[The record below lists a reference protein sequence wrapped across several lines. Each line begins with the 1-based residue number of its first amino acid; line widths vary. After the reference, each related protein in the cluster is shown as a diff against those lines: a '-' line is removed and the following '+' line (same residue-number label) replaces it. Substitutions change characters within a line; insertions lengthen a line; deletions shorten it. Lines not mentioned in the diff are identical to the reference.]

1 MMAMTVR
8 TKKPSNN
15 KYYLRTADGGY
26 NQAVK
31 GSPYDRTATVLSNC
45 VGYANGRFAEIQGKG
60 YIKYQLI
67 CDAENFI
74 EHAKRMGLKVQQKP
88 CKGGI
93 MVWKCGSIYSSAD
106 GRGHVAIVEK
116 DESEMGEGI
125 IYTSESCAGGSAFYN
140 AKRSNKNGRWG
151 MGSKYQYRGCI
162 VNPAVP
168 VKTLKVGSVI
178 KIRKGAKQYGK
189 SAGFADFVYQT
200 KYKVIEISGDR
211 VVFATNNKAET
222 VIGAVR
228 KSDCIV
234 Q

>member
-1 MMAMTVR
+1 MTMIVR

-15 KYYLRTADGGY
+15 KYYMRIADGGY
-26 NQAVK
+26 NGAVK
-31 GSPYDRTATVLSNC
+31 GSPCDPKATVLSNC
-45 VGYANGRFAEIQGKG
+45 VGYANGRFAEIQAKGK
-60 YIKYQLI
+60 IQYQLI

-74 EHAKRMGLKVQQKP
+74 EHAKKMGLKVQTKP

-93 MVWKCGSIYSSAD
+93 MVWRQGSIYSAAD

-116 DESEMGEGI
+116 DETEMGDGVV
-125 IYTSESCAGGSAFYN
+125 YTSESCAGGSAFYN

-151 MGSKYQYRGCI
+151 MGSKYVYRGCI

-168 VKTLKVGSVI
+168 VKVLKVGSVI
-178 KIRKGAKQYGK
+178 KIRKGATQYGK

-211 VVFATNNKAET
+211 VVFATNTKAET
-222 VIGAVR
+222 VIGAV
-228 KSDCIV
+228 KKTDCIL

>member
-1 MMAMTVR
+1 MSMTVR
-8 TKKPSNN
+8 TKKPSKN
-15 KYYLRTADGGY
+15 KYYMRTADGGY
-26 NQAVK
+26 NKAVK
-31 GSPYDRTATVLSNC
+31 GSPCDKNATVLSNC
-45 VGYANGRFAEIQGKG
+45 VGYANGRFAEIQGKDK
-60 YIKYQLI
+60 IQYQLI

-93 MVWKCGSIYSSAD
+93 MVWKCGDIYSSAD
-106 GRGHVAIVEK
+106 GRGHVAIVER
-116 DESEMGEGI
+116 DESEMGSG
-125 IYTSESCAGGSAFYN
+125 YVFTSESEAGGIAFHN
-140 AKRSNKNGRWG
+140 VKRSNSNGRWG
-151 MGSKYQYRGCI
+151 MSSRYQYRGCI

-168 VKTLKVGSVI
+168 VKVLKVGSVI

-211 VVFATNNKAET
+211 VVFATNTKAET
-222 VIGAVR
+222 VIGAVK
-228 KSDCIV
+228 KSDCIL

>member
-1 MMAMTVR
+1 MTMTVR

-15 KYYLRTADGGY
+15 KYYMRTADGGY
-26 NQAVK
+26 NKAVK
-31 GSPYDRTATVLSNC
+31 GSPCDPKATVLSNC
-45 VGYANGRFAEIQGKG
+45 VGYANGRFAEIQAKGK
-60 YIKYQLI
+60 IQYQLI

-74 EHAKRMGLKVQQKP
+74 ENAQRMGLKVQQKP

-93 MVWKCGSIYSSAD
+93 MVWLQGSIYSAAD

-116 DESEMGEGI
+116 DESEMGDGLV
-125 IYTSESCAGGSAFYN
+125 YTSESCAGGSAFYN

-151 MGSKYQYRGCI
+151 MGSKYVYRGCI

-168 VKTLKVGSVI
+168 VKVLKVGSVI
-178 KIRKGAKQYGK
+178 KIKKNAKQYGK

-211 VVFATNNKAET
+211 VVFATNDKKAT

-228 KSDCIV
+228 KTDCII